1 MIIQAT
7 GLSFLRRSFF
17 ICEKGIE
24 PYLQGGEEKME
35 CGIVNTNA
43 LKLALL
49 FQQL

>member
-24 PYLQGGEEKME
+24 PYLQGG
-35 CGIVNTNA
+35 GIGWGGENGVRHCE
-43 LKLALL
+43 
-49 FQQL
+49 